1 MTFNEMVYRQYQ
13 AVIPVNRNTPTGF
26 GSTQVFTTDTDEPLY
41 IYCRED
47 LLRLQRVNRNDKVT
61 LSPLKKLF

>member
-1 MTFNEMVYRQYQ
+1 MAFNDMVYRQYQ

-26 GSTQVFTTDTDEPLY
+26 RSTQVFTTDTDEPLY

-47 LLRLQRVNRNDKVT
+47 LLRLQRG
-61 LSPLKKLF
+61 